1 MTMHRWVTAVVLV
14 ALLGGACS
22 SSRHKLKATAGKST
36 SSSSST
42 TLTPSPVA
50 AANSTTSSATPT
62 SAPVSSATSPAA
74 TNAPAPRPA
83 NIPATTP
90 SGPPPPASTGRGAI
104 AGHVYASCA
113 NGQPSGSGCRSQ
125 AVAGGETVQAK
136 QGAVVV
142 ASTVTAADGTYRVD
156 VPAGT
161 YDVVVV
167 RTGQTRHVVV
177 NAGQTVVVDFTEA

>member
-22 SSRHKLKATAGKST
+22 SSGHKLKATAGKST

-42 TLTPSPVA
+42 TLTASPVA
-50 AANSTTSSATPT
+50 VENSTTSTPT
-62 SAPVSSATSPAA
+62 SRSVPSATNPPA

-125 AVAGGETVQAK
+125 AGAGGETVQAK